1 VKAILVPV
9 EGEAVEVDWRENDP
23 TQWERLVDGESVDF
37 ITLREQGLQVLVD
50 GRSMLNGKDQNLR
63 VTWFL
68 KGTGRWLSEVR
79 GTVLI
84 VGVDPDSGEAVQVPD
99 MLAEVMT
106 HPV

>member
-1 VKAILVPV
+1 MPV
-9 EGEAVEVDWRENDP
+9 EGTASEVEWRENDP
-23 TQWERLVDGESVDF
+23 SQWESLVDGESVDF

-50 GRSMLNGKDQNLR
+50 GRSMLNGKEQNQR

-84 VGVDPDSGEAVQVPD
+84 VGVQPDTGEPAPIPD

-106 HPV
+106 HPVG